1 MGTSFR
7 EALAKPIVRT
17 LICVS
22 IFTTAFVVTHLP
34 PPDQPIKPLEHDKL
48 LHTIGF
54 FGLGTVL
61 TWRLLATHRPF
72 PLITA
77 IAWYSVLLTYGAF
90 DELTQPITGRS
101 CELLDFLADA
111 FGGLLGM
118 SVVLLAYSW
127 RMPSVSGRHRVL
139 P

>member
-22 IFTTAFVVTHLP
+22 IFITAFVVTHLP

-54 FGLGTVL
+54 VGLGTVL
-61 TWRLLATHRPF
+61 AWRLSATHRPF
-72 PLITA
+72 PLVTA
-77 IAWYSVLLTYGAF
+77 MAWYSVLITYGAF

-101 CELLDFLADA
+101 CELLDFLADGL
-111 FGGLLGM
+111 GGIIGM
-118 SVVLLAYSW
+118 GLIIVAQTMRTRSA
-127 RMPSVSGRHRVL
+127 RHQQGMTS
-139 P
+139 

>member
-34 PPDQPIKPLEHDKL
+34 PPDQPLKPLEHDKL

-61 TWRLLATHRPF
+61 TWRLTATHRLF
-72 PLITA
+72 PLYTVL
-77 IAWYSVLLTYGAF
+77 AWYSVLLTYGAF
-90 DELTQPITGRS
+90 DELTQPFTGRS
-101 CELLDFLADA
+101 CELLDFVADG
-111 FGGLLGM
+111 FGGLIGM
-118 SVVLLAYSW
+118 GLVILAQTMRARPARQDQGMTS
-127 RMPSVSGRHRVL
+127 
-139 P
+139 